1 MKITI
6 IADNLTSS
14 LTSLIDYLTANKHL
28 VNLCCPD
35 VQTSKGYYHL
45 EIAHPL
51 FNKKVCYAQANR
63 DIIYSALQGA
73 DALIITST
81 NPAEKMG
88 KRFATKLGI
97 ATLVVQDKTKKMPKL
112 YSTCTALDTLDNAKA
127 VDKAIREA
135 VAKEKQAKSNKS
147 AEIRSKNLQ
156 KQLKAK
162 HKEKRRR
169 RKK

>member
-6 IADNLTSS
+6 IADNLTPS
-14 LTSLIDYLTANKHL
+14 LTNLIDYLTSNKHL

-35 VQTSKGYYHL
+35 VQTSKGSYHL
-45 EIAHPL
+45 EIARPL

-88 KRFATKLGI
+88 KRFANKLGV
-97 ATLVVQDKTKKMPKL
+97 ATLLVAETSKKLPKL
-112 YSTCTALDTLDNAKA
+112 YSSCTIIDTLDNVRA